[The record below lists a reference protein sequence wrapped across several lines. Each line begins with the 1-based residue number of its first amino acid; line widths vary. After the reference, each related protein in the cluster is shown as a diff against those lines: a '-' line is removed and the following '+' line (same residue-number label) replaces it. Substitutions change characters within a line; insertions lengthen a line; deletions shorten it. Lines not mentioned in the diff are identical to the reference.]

1 MEQNKPPYLQQQQQ
15 RSKGCGFPFNSLQ
28 SVTVGRDADQM
39 EAADLQG
46 QRAIYRKEGGGLE
59 KSGRMAAAA
68 EAQPQR
74 DGTD

>member
-1 MEQNKPPYLQQQQQ
+1 M
-15 RSKGCGFPFNSLQ
+15 
-28 SVTVGRDADQM
+28 TVGRDADQM
-39 EAADLQG
+39 EAADLQQG
-46 QRAIYRKEGGGLE
+46 QRAIYRKEGGGLD